1 VTASFSQLWRSWV
14 ALLDRRESPTALA
27 LVRVACAAVLL
38 CDQLWVAHLGLV
50 EPIWTPGPAGF
61 ATGFIGWSQ
70 TLGLSAWGLWAIVV
84 ASLVC
89 VMVGLGTRAACVV
102 FVLAS
107 AQQAALAPN
116 CESAIDQ
123 LMRIVFVI
131 LALSRCH
138 AKWSLDGI
146 ILRRLNRPMPAL
158 VPAWPRYLLLLQL
171 VWVYFSS
178 GINKNSAM
186 WGPHGGFTAL
196 ANALMDPAN
205 GRLDPEVVV
214 TMYPLTRVATAL
226 TMLFE
231 LTALL
236 YLLWLYYAATREQPG
251 RVRAW
256 SQRLRLRWVWIG
268 LGMSFQIGIAIGLKL
283 GAFPYGMLALYP
295 VLLLPPEAE
304 RLVHPSQW
312 RKAWGPAKRASSPS

>member
-1 VTASFSQLWRSWV
+1 MMRLWRSWV

-27 LVRVACAAVLL
+27 LVRIACAAVLL
-38 CDQLWVAHLGLV
+38 CDQLWVAHVGLV
-50 EPIWTPGPAGF
+50 EPMWTPGPTGF

-70 TLGLSAWGLWAIVV
+70 TLGLDAWGLWAIVV
-84 ASLVC
+84 GALAC
-89 VMVGLGTRAACVV
+89 AMVGLGTRVACVV

-131 LALSRCH
+131 LALSRSH
-138 AKWSLDGI
+138 AKWSIDAV
-146 ILRRLNRPMPAL
+146 ILRRLGRPMPAL
-158 VPAWPRYLLLLQL
+158 VPAWPRYLLLFQL
-171 VWVYFSS
+171 VWIYFSS
-178 GINKNSAM
+178 GINKNSAD

-196 ANALMDPAN
+196 ANALMDPVN
-205 GRLDPEVVV
+205 GRLDPALVVAV
-214 TMYPLTRVATAL
+214 YPLTRVGTAL

-231 LTALL
+231 LTAPL

-256 SQRLRLRWVWIG
+256 SNRLRLRWVWIG
-268 LGMSFQIGIAIGLKL
+268 LGVSFQIGIAIGLQL

-295 VLLLPPEAE
+295 VLLLPHEL
-304 RLVHPSQW
+304 R
-312 RKAWGPAKRASSPS
+312 R